1 MARVQF
7 PVTEIN
13 FYQTLTL
20 VQWELN
26 LVVKRLVFVLNVIQR
41 VRALMSSFPNCKYV
55 PAYEGFLERVC
66 KSCLNSGKE
75 CPVLWAGKKNH

>member
-1 MARVQF
+1 MVYWLGYLALPQVARVQF

-26 LVVKRLVFVLNVIQR
+26 LVVIRLVFVLNVIQR
-41 VRALMSSFPNCKYV
+41 VRALMSSFPNCK
-55 PAYEGFLERVC
+55 
-66 KSCLNSGKE
+66 
-75 CPVLWAGKKNH
+75 